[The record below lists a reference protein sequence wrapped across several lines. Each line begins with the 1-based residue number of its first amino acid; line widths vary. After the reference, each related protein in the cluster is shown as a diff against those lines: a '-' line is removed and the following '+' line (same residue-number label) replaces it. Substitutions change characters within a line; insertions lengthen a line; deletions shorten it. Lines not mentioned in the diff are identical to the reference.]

1 MWPWLHLLPF
11 HPGLGYPHHGH
22 SPTENHQR
30 RWAVVCFSQ
39 RCAHEGSVDGSSR
52 SRLAGGTSPLSTA
65 WCLFSLPVYW
75 QCGKKTCLQKIA
87 SAIPQDPRL
96 LQVTAG
102 EGLALFHSP
111 ISLLSLTEA
120 SLQVARNRIAL
131 LLKPT
136 WAWSSRALMA
146 YKQSFTSLSY
156 PTVSGRLYKQ
166 LLSTF
171 FEQASLLK
179 GIVAKRRK

>member
-75 QCGKKTCLQKIA
+75 QCGKKKPVSKKSLQRSHKILGYCRSQREKA
-87 SAIPQDPRL
+87 WLCSTLQFPFSLSLRL
-96 LQVTAG
+96 LCRLPGTELLFFSSPPEHDPPVHLWLISKVS
-102 EGLALFHSP
+102 LAYLIPLYRDDCTSNY
-111 ISLLSLTEA
+111 SALSLNR
-120 SLQVARNRIAL
+120 QV
-131 LLKPT
+131 
-136 WAWSSRALMA
+136 
-146 YKQSFTSLSY
+146 F
-156 PTVSGRLYKQ
+156 
-166 LLSTF
+166 
-171 FEQASLLK
+171 
-179 GIVAKRRK
+179 